1 MCAYFFVHIP
11 SQIHPE
17 AEQFRNKGWPFYEK
31 MAALLPHNPKGQRV
45 YRPGRQRKA
54 VDVSIPDEPV
64 ASQVE
69 DGPDSQESFT
79 DSQESVRQAETQVS
93 IVFSV
98 SHQCVMRCNFSRLS
112 LLPPLP
118 LRPA

>member
-1 MCAYFFVHIP
+1 MWAYFFVHIP

-17 AEQFRNKGWPFYEK
+17 AEQFPNKGWPFYER
-31 MAALLPHNPKGQRV
+31 MAALLPRNLEGQCV
-45 YRPGRQRKA
+45 YHPGHQRKA
-54 VDVSIPDEPV
+54 ADVSIPNEPM